1 MLLVF
6 QQIVSARVTTGGG
19 PQFLDQEKKMKKIF
33 ALALAA
39 CLSIGVSFASDKK
52 EDKKAD
58 KEVKVTGIVT
68 DPACAKSGD
77 KAKMTDAAC
86 AKKCMEDGK
95 AAFVNDKDGSVW
107 AISNPEAVK
116 GHEGHHVTLSG
127 HANDAD
133 KSFHVMSV
141 AMAKEKAAKKE
152 EKKEKK
158 S

>member
-1 MLLVF
+1 M
-6 QQIVSARVTTGGG
+6 
-19 PQFLDQEKKMKKIF
+19 KKMF
-33 ALALAA
+33 ALGLAL
-39 CLSIGVSFASDKK
+39 CLSIGMSFAGETKK
-52 EDKKAD
+52 DDAKKAD

-127 HANDAD
+127 HANATD
-133 KSFHVMSV
+133 KTFHVMSV
-141 AMAKEKAAKKE
+141 AMAKDKAAKKD

>member
-1 MLLVF
+1 M
-6 QQIVSARVTTGGG
+6 
-19 PQFLDQEKKMKKIF
+19 KKMF
-33 ALALAA
+33 ALGLAL
-39 CLSIGVSFASDKK
+39 CLGIGMSFAGETKK
-52 EDKKAD
+52 DDAKKAD

-127 HANDAD
+127 HANATD
-133 KSFHVMSV
+133 KTFHVMSV
-141 AMAKEKAAKKE
+141 AMAKDKAAKKD

>member
-1 MLLVF
+1 
-6 QQIVSARVTTGGG
+6 
-19 PQFLDQEKKMKKIF
+19 MKKTF
-33 ALALAA
+33 VLALAF
-39 CLSIGVSFASDKK
+39 CLSIGMAFAHD
-52 EDKKAD
+52 EKKADAKKSD

-77 KAKMTDAAC
+77 KAKMSDAAC
-86 AKKCMEDGK
+86 AKKCMADGK

-107 AISNPEAVK
+107 TISNPEAVK

-127 HANDAD
+127 HANASD

-152 EKKEKK
+152 EKKDK